1 MSENRQSYAGIW
13 ITGAALLVA
22 SLALYVQ
29 LLHERDH
36 EGTNYMPVVLSIV
49 LYATNL
55 GLVGWAVGRNIKDAN
70 RAKSLHAQIVTI
82 KDDFRTQTEI
92 AAKAH
97 AEELERIR
105 SRASQA
111 SALVTSSL
119 KDNAFEL
126 VWKLKE
132 FHKSL
137 PPRPAVPTIV
147 PDLTAE
153 NADKYA
159 AQLSASIKK
168 WSDQIRHGYDGAL
181 SWQVSGLLHKL
192 GSMGWDVSALEEY
205 SRCVETDENVSNV
218 IESLQEIA
226 SGLEEK

>member
-1 MSENRQSYAGIW
+1 M
-13 ITGAALLVA
+13 LVA

-36 EGTNYMPVVLSIV
+36 EGTNYMPVVLSII
-49 LYATNL
+49 LYTTNL

-105 SRASQA
+105 SSASQA

-119 KDNAFEL
+119 KDDAFEL

-132 FHKSL
+132 VHKSL
-137 PPRPAVPTIV
+137 PPRPEVPTII
-147 PDLTAE
+147 AE
-153 NADKYA
+153 
-159 AQLSASIKK
+159 
-168 WSDQIRHGYDGAL
+168 
-181 SWQVSGLLHKL
+181 
-192 GSMGWDVSALEEY
+192 
-205 SRCVETDENVSNV
+205 
-218 IESLQEIA
+218 
-226 SGLEEK
+226 